1 MLDAGVDGAADA
13 LMDKILSVA
22 SGAPTRNE
30 INDEREIA
38 IWKNGV
44 TL

>member
-1 MLDAGVDGAADA
+1 MEL
-13 LMDKILSVA
+13 ILAVA
-22 SGAPTRNE
+22 SGQAARNE

-38 IWKNGV
+38 IWKGGV